1 MGRVRAGAGAGVLAL
16 LLALILLPVLAGPAD
31 AHALRVFAKVE
42 GGDVAGYGFFVG
54 GGRPQGAAWR
64 ARMGEETIAEGRTD
78 SDGGFRF
85 AVPVPVTAEIVVTID
100 TGEGHLARTSLAPE
114 RFGGIAAPAPEAA
127 PVAQAPVAPA
137 GGAATRAEVEAA
149 VAAQVAPLL
158 ERIEAMDARMRLTD
172 LVAGI
177 AFIIGLA
184 GVALWAR
191 GRRP

>member
-1 MGRVRAGAGAGVLAL
+1 MGRGRGRAGAGLLVL
-16 LLALILLPVLAGPAD
+16 LLALSLVPILAGPAV

-42 GGDVAGYGFFVG
+42 DGAVAGYGFFVG
-54 GGRPQGAAWR
+54 GGRPQGVAWR
-64 ARMGEETIAEGRTD
+64 ARMGEATIAEGKTD

-85 AVPVPVTAEIVVTID
+85 AVPVPVTAEIVVTVD
-100 TGEGHLARTSLAPE
+100 TGEGHMARTSLAPE
-114 RFGGIAAPAPEAA
+114 RFGGIAAPMPEAAPEAA
-127 PVAQAPVAPA
+127 PVAPG

-191 GRRP
+191 GRRS